1 MLEETHSL
9 LESDH
14 YNSNSNSTS
23 NSNNNNNH
31 KNSEKS
37 YNEKSFLSTIKY
49 YFRQPKTWDW
59 IVGGLI
65 ICAVIATIIL
75 IV

>member
-1 MLEETHSL
+1 MLEETQSL

-14 YNSNSNSTS
+14 YNN
-23 NSNNNNNH
+23 NSNNNHIHNNNH
-31 KNSEKS
+31 KKS
-37 YNEKSFLSTIKY
+37 YNEQSFLSIMKY

-59 IVGGLI
+59 IIGGLI

>member
-1 MLEETHSL
+1 MLEETQSL
-9 LESDH
+9 LDSDN
-14 YNSNSNSTS
+14 Y
-23 NSNNNNNH
+23 NNNNNR
-31 KNSEKS
+31 KTN
-37 YNEKSFLSTIKY
+37 NERFLSTMKY

>member
-1 MLEETHSL
+1 MLEETQSL
-9 LESDH
+9 LESDN
-14 YNSNSNSTS
+14 YNNN
-23 NSNNNNNH
+23 NNNNNH
-31 KNSEKS
+31 KKS
-37 YNEKSFLSTIKY
+37 YNEKNSNEQSFLGIMKY

-59 IVGGLI
+59 IIGGLI